1 MTGSAAGAGW
11 GFNTCINYINKETRD
26 NKMGGL
32 FKDILRSDE
41 TLFKN
46 DVALDFDYQPK
57 LVPYREKEQRI
68 VAGCIKPLFQ
78 EKNGKNV
85 FIYGQPG
92 VGKSVACRH
101 ILKEIEEETDEIET
115 LEINCWK
122 HNTTYKIILEI
133 CEQMDFKFVQNKKTE
148 ELFRWIKQALNKKSA
163 VFVFDEVDKLEDLD
177 FLYMIL
183 EEIYRKTIVLI
194 TNYKDWIIELED
206 RIKSRLL
213 PEMIEFKPYSYEETK
228 GILKLRSEYA
238 LQPNV
243 LSNEAFEI
251 IAKKTFDMQDIRIGL
266 HLMKESARMAEDKS
280 SRSISAEHAQ
290 QALSKIDEFTIKNPE
305 ELASDEKM
313 ILELVKGNSGKR
325 IGDLFKS
332 YQESGGKL
340 VYKSFQ
346 RKIDK
351 LEKNK
356 FIMVEK
362 TAGGDE
368 GNTTIVKSNTEKKL
382 TEF

>member
-1 MTGSAAGAGW
+1 
-11 GFNTCINYINKETRD
+11 
-26 NKMGGL
+26 MGGL
-32 FKDILRSDE
+32 FKDILGSSE

-46 DVALDFDYQPK
+46 DVALDFDYVPK

-78 EKNGKNV
+78 QKNGKNV
-85 FIYGQPG
+85 FIYGRPG
-92 VGKSVACRH
+92 VGKTVACRH
-101 ILKEIEEETDEIET
+101 ILKEIKEETDDIET

-133 CEQMDFKFVQNKKTE
+133 CDHMDFKFVQNKKTE
-148 ELFRWIKQALNKKSA
+148 ELFRWIKQTLNKKSA

-183 EEIYRKTIVLI
+183 EEIYRKTIILI
-194 TNYKDWIIELED
+194 TNYKDWIVELED

-213 PEMIEFKPYSYEETK
+213 PEIIEFKPYNLEETK
-228 GILKLRSEYA
+228 GILKQRVEYA
-238 LQPNV
+238 FPSNV
-243 LSNEAFEI
+243 MSSEAFEI
-251 IAKKTFDMQDIRIGL
+251 IVKKTFDMQDIRIGL
-266 HLMKESARMAEDKS
+266 HLMKESAHIAEDKS
-280 SRSISAEHAQ
+280 SRKILFEHAQ

-305 ELASDEKM
+305 ELASDEQT
-313 ILELVKGNSGKR
+313 ILDLIKTNSGKR
-325 IGDLFKS
+325 IGDLFKC
-332 YQESGGKL
+332 YQDGGGKL

-362 TAGGDE
+362 TAGGEE
-368 GNTTIVKSNTEKKL
+368 GNTTIIKTNSERKL